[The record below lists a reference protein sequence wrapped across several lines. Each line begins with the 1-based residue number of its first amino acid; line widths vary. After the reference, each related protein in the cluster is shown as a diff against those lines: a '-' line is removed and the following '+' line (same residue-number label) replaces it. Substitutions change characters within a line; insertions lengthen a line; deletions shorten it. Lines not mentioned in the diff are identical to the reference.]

1 MQNTYARYPTQR
13 HIRHAT
19 LGRVCVRIREG
30 QVQVDLSR
38 AEHCKREHA
47 RGSAVF
53 SKIAGTRHP
62 TGDSGQTVG
71 PSLRSSGVRWQ
82 PSKRFQAAARKNGN
96 GQSSRKWSGSFSH
109 IDSVATLLSD
119 QLCDSSG
126 FCFRGSRDCN
136 GGSPTSATT
145 SRSSWWGPLITLS
158 RGTCSIHSFRHTRQ
172 PACIVAH
179 SCSSSMAAEAASS
192 TGSGP
197 FVGVVAE
204 STTAAAEGGSARD
217 SAVVAASGVD
227 VDVEMSADII
237 SNINMLKAQ
246 QALLRAKK
254 KEISKKLRN
263 EEKRRS
269 RIKKRAKLLT
279 DKDLVD
285 LIRLRAVEARGAAPS
300 SGAGTTSE
308 GSS

>member
-1 MQNTYARYPTQR
+1 
-13 HIRHAT
+13 
-19 LGRVCVRIREG
+19 
-30 QVQVDLSR
+30 
-38 AEHCKREHA
+38 
-47 RGSAVF
+47 
-53 SKIAGTRHP
+53 
-62 TGDSGQTVG
+62 
-71 PSLRSSGVRWQ
+71 
-82 PSKRFQAAARKNGN
+82 
-96 GQSSRKWSGSFSH
+96 
-109 IDSVATLLSD
+109 
-119 QLCDSSG
+119 
-126 FCFRGSRDCN
+126 
-136 GGSPTSATT
+136 
-145 SRSSWWGPLITLS
+145 
-158 RGTCSIHSFRHTRQ
+158 
-172 PACIVAH
+172 
-179 SCSSSMAAEAASS
+179 MAAEAASS

-204 STTAAAEGGSARD
+204 STTAAADGGSARD